1 MSLNPYYGAQG
12 YGTGGYGNNPIG
24 TLPIGYYVGLLTSE
38 YTNSP
43 KLNALLY
50 KMLRKFDDASNVLV
64 QMDTAFDLSSAV
76 GVQLDMLGAT
86 VGAFRTVDFQ
96 PSNGVSPVLDDATFR
111 IYIQA
116 KIGWN
121 QWDGTMMSLYP
132 LWQQLFPGGSI
143 IIVDN
148 QDMTADVVPIGT
160 FSSIIQDLLTND
172 YIVPR
177 AEGVLYTYLFGTL
190 PFFGFDSDNEYI
202 AGFDVGHWV

>member
-1 MSLNPYYGAQG
+1 MSVNPYYGAQG
-12 YGTGGYGNNPIG
+12 YGTGGYGNSPIG
-24 TLPIGYYVGLLTSE
+24 TLPIGYYIGLLTSE

-50 KMLRKFDDASNVLV
+50 KLLRKFDDASQVLV
-64 QMDTAFDLSSAV
+64 QMDTAFDLDSAV

-86 VGAFRTVDFQ
+86 VSAFRTVDFQ

-111 IYIQA
+111 IYIKA
-116 KIGWN
+116 KIGAN
-121 QWDGTMMSLYP
+121 QWDGTRLSLYP

-148 QDMTADVVPIGT
+148 QDMTADVVPVGSFT
-160 FSSIIQDLLTND
+160 SIVQDLITND

-190 PFFGFDSDNEYI
+190 PFFGFDSANEYI